1 MSHSAFRIIYIEAR
15 AIQFDVNARPI
26 LDGVGF
32 TISLAGW
39 RLNRK
44 FHSPFAFY
52 NLNSLIRNFTQLQFY
67 NAFGC
72 AKITTEKR
80 SWFIISCYVLYVFLF
95 VSPFFGA
102 HELVVYACTV
112 SRVFMYL
119 SMFDGISMGIE
130 LLTDEMRHT
139 PKWEIWRFIWISV
152 NFTEMLYFQYKK
164 KFKKK
169 NKSHLKFP

>member
-1 MSHSAFRIIYIEAR
+1 MLHSAFRITYIEAR

-32 TISLAGW
+32 TISLVAGW

-52 NLNSLIRNFTQLQFY
+52 DLNSLIRNFTQLQFY

-80 SWFIISCYVLYVFLF
+80 SWFIITCYVLYVFLF
-95 VSPFFGA
+95 VSPFFWGTWTRCVCVHREPCA
-102 HELVVYACTV
+102 H
-112 SRVFMYL
+112 VFKHVWRHFNGHWTFNGWNEAYTQVWNLTLYL
-119 SMFDGISMGIE
+119 
-130 LLTDEMRHT
+130 
-139 PKWEIWRFIWISV
+139 
-152 NFTEMLYFQYKK
+152 NFG
-164 KFKKK
+164 
-169 NKSHLKFP
+169 